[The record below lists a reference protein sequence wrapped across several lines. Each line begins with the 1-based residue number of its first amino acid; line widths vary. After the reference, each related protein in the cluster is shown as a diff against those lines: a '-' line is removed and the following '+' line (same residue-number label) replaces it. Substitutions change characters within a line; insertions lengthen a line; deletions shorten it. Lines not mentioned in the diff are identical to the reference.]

1 MCWFATARTCA
12 WSSPRHATR
21 CWTLPLTVLRTG
33 KRNYRGGSDLCCTH
47 HQPDQCALL
56 CVGSVKNRAG
66 AKTLERYAQLAAVLL
81 RLPEELITLS
91 DWRAPSSGSDNDV
104 SWL

>member
-1 MCWFATARTCA
+1 M
-12 WSSPRHATR
+12 
-21 CWTLPLTVLRTG
+21 LRTG
-33 KRNYRGGSDLCCTH
+33 KQNYMGGSDLCCTY

-56 CVGSVKNRAG
+56 RARSVKNRAG

-91 DWRAPSSGSDNDV
+91 DWRAASSGSDNDV

>member
-1 MCWFATARTCA
+1 MHCVARTT
-12 WSSPRHATR
+12 SLTSVR
-21 CWTLPLTVLRTG
+21 C
-33 KRNYRGGSDLCCTH
+33 
-47 HQPDQCALL
+47 
-56 CVGSVKNRAG
+56 CVFGSVKNRAG